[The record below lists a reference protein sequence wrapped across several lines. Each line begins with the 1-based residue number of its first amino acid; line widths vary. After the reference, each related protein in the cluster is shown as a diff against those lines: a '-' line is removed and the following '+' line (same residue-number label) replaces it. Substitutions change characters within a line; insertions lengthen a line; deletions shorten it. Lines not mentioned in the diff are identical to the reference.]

1 MAPRP
6 PLTGLSLFAGVA
18 MLDEGVRAG
27 FDMLGIDYRCVG
39 YVERDAYAASALVAR
54 MESAALDQAPIW
66 DDITTFDG
74 RCWRGVVDCIV
85 AGFPCQDISVAGSRA
100 GLDGKRSG
108 LFYEVLR
115 VAADCGARFIFLE
128 NVAGIVSAGAAVVDQ
143 TEGELSERAAARV
156 VGELADRGWDAEWL
170 HLRASDVGAAQ
181 KRERWFCLA
190 WRMADAELP
199 EWRAQRVGGDR
210 QRQGNDGERQ
220 ADGGAGVAGS
230 ILADAVRPGRQQNT
244 GSASRDE
251 SPHEGRCAQHYNQ
264 LVCSDAA
271 LAYTE
276 SFIGGERIGQ
286 RQRTT
291 AAARHKPRLEGC
303 SEALA
308 DATWVPSWQ
317 RTGRERILNGGA
329 QLDNTES
336 ERWREGWT
344 GHAGQQGRCAA
355 AEHSGELANTERAR
369 LQERRCE
376 RSDVDSQC
384 PAVERDSGEIFA
396 PGPGDIDG
404 WNRVIADG
412 EFDYRAPAIKPG
424 VCRVVNGL
432 AYRVDQY
439 RADRLRC
446 GGNGVVAA
454 QAAAALVELVRRS
467 LTEP

>member
-6 PLTGLSLFAGVA
+6 QLTGLSLFAGVA

-27 FDMLGIDYRCVG
+27 FDLLGVDYRCVG

-54 MESAALDQAPIW
+54 MASAALDQAPIW

-74 RCWRGVVDCIV
+74 GRWRGVVDCVV

-128 NVAGIVSAGAAVVDQ
+128 NVAGIVSADATVVDQ

-156 VGELADRGWDAEWL
+156 VGELADRGWVAEWL
-170 HLRASDVGAAQ
+170 HLRASDVGAAH

-199 EWRAQRVGGDR
+199 EWRAQRAGGDR
-210 QRQGNDGERQ
+210 QREGDDGERQ

-230 ILADAVRPGRQQNT
+230 VLADTQSVG
-244 GSASRDE
+244 
-251 SPHEGRCAQHYNQ
+251 
-264 LVCSDAA
+264 
-271 LAYTE
+271 
-276 SFIGGERIGQ
+276 GGERLGQ

-291 AAARHKPRLEGC
+291 AATGQEPRTQGC
-303 SEALA
+303 GEALA
-308 DATWVPSWQ
+308 DAARVPSRQ
-317 RTGRERILNGGA
+317 RTGRQRIFDSSA
-329 QLDNTES
+329 KLDS
-336 ERWREGWT
+336 
-344 GHAGQQGRCAA
+344 A
-355 AEHSGELANTERAR
+355 
-369 LQERRCE
+369 
-376 RSDVDSQC
+376 
-384 PAVERDSGEIFA
+384 EIFA
-396 PGPGDIDG
+396 PGPGDFYG
-404 WNRVIADG
+404 WGRVIADG
-412 EFDYRAPAIKPG
+412 EFDYRAPSIKPG
-424 VCRVVNGL
+424 VCRVVDGL
-432 AYRVDQY
+432 AYRVDQH

-454 QAAAALVELVRRS
+454 QAAAALVELVRRMS
-467 LTEP
+467 A